1 MNLVFRK
8 VDTLPRLAW
17 CAKIKRGNRSIE
29 LLHGPWVEVANDFF
43 CEGAW
48 SGDFANAG
56 FDTGMFMGTGGKT
69 TDDGLIVASPNHTL
83 DRIWL
88 LKYDEVLLV
97 SNSLTFVLAQTNDDA
112 DQHSLLYDSRLASIK
127 YGLNKY
133 VRSIPTRN
141 GGQVQIYYHCNL
153 LINPDLYV
161 TEKPKMFVRDFVDYS
176 DYKLFLEENV
186 VAIHANA
193 NDRQRQFKYAPIATI
208 SSGYDSPAAAVLAR
222 KAGCNEALT
231 FSGARGS
238 KDIADSGAKI
248 AGILGMEVKTY
259 GRLDYLKQTGF
270 PEVDTYSPCEFASFA
285 VELKG
290 RILFTGFN
298 GDKVWDKNCQ
308 TCSPYIVR
316 GDASGHALTEL
327 RLRYG
332 YVHLPI
338 AFLGCTSHLSIHRI
352 SNSEEM
358 TPWSTGNS
366 YDRPIPRRLVEES
379 GIDRK
384 LFGAKKRAVGVY
396 VTKESIEPTMT
407 KESFA
412 DFASFCQEN
421 WNLRLAAKSLL
432 LRSIR
437 AVCNKNKWFNS
448 ALSYVLKETVGITVN
463 LPLLIPFKIEVM
475 ACGYIGRES
484 LLIQW
489 AIKKLM
495 LRYKIPSKVSRK
507 SKRPRSQTP
516 YVSAP

>member
-17 CAKIKRGNRSIE
+17 CAKIKRGNKSIE

-48 SGDFANAG
+48 SGDFASAG
-56 FDTGMFMGTGGKT
+56 FDTSMFMGTGGKT

-88 LKYDEVLLV
+88 LKYDETLLV
-97 SNSLTFVLAQTNDDA
+97 SNSLTFVLAQANDDA
-112 DQHSLLYDSRLASIK
+112 DQRSLLYDSRLASIK
-127 YGLNKY
+127 YGLKRC

-153 LINPDLYV
+153 FIDKDLHV
-161 TEKPKMFVRDFVDYS
+161 IEKPKMFVRDFVDYS
-176 DYKLFLEENV
+176 DYKLFLEDNV

-208 SSGYDSPAAAVLAR
+208 SSGYDSTAAAVLAR
-222 KAGCNEALT
+222 KVGCDEALT
-231 FSGARGS
+231 FSEARGS
-238 KDIADSGAKI
+238 KDIADSGARI
-248 AGILGMEVKTY
+248 AGILGMKVKTY

-270 PEVDTYSPCEFASFA
+270 PEADTYGPCEFASIA
-285 VELKG
+285 DKLKG
-290 RILFTGFN
+290 RIVFTGFH
-298 GDKVWDKNCQ
+298 GDGVWDKNCR
-308 TCSPYIVR
+308 TLSSYIVR
-316 GDASGHALTEL
+316 AGAGGHALTESHL
-327 RLRYG
+327 RHG
-332 YVHLPI
+332 YIHLPV
-338 AFLGCTSHLSIHRI
+338 AFLGCTSQLSIHRI

-358 TPWSTGNS
+358 RPWSMGNR
-366 YDRPIPRRLVEES
+366 YDRPIARRLVEES
-379 GIDRK
+379 GVDRN
-384 LFGAKKRAVGVY
+384 LFGIKKKAVAVY
-396 VTKESIEPTMT
+396 VAKGSIKPIMT
-407 KESFA
+407 KKSSA
-412 DFASFCQEN
+412 DFTSFCQEN
-421 WNLRLAAKSLL
+421 WNLRLAARSLL

-437 AVCNKNKWFNS
+437 GFCNKNKWFNS

-475 ACGYIGRES
+475 AFGYIGRES

-507 SKRPRSQTP
+507 SKRPRS
-516 YVSAP
+516 